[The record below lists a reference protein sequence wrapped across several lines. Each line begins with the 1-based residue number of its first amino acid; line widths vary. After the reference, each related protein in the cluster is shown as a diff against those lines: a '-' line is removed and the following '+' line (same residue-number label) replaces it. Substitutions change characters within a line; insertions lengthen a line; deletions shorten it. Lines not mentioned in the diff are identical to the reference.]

1 MEVGWVADDALIVK
15 EVDRAARIGSV
26 VLFTNSESVG
36 KVVRKLGKDGEEGDD
51 GWIDHVR
58 HPIHLEGP
66 NGTGTRYH
74 SRSRGCCWVP

>member
-51 GWIDHVR
+51 GWIDHVS
-58 HPIHLEGP
+58 HPFPLEGAYEI
-66 NGTGTRYH
+66 GTRYH

>member
-36 KVVRKLGKDGEEGDD
+36 KVVRKLGKDGEEGDN
-51 GWIDHVR
+51 GWIDHVGYSN
-58 HPIHLEGP
+58 PSEGA
-66 NGTGTRYH
+66 NGIGARYH